1 MNRRMAALVVVA
13 LYLASMLAFSCCDSS
28 AETRGLDFEAEYK
41 QPFLYY
47 SGTVTGVPEGTLITA
62 DLGDNGSIVSA
73 FTTVDSSGSFSGTV
87 RLNNVKDGTYNL
99 RIRANP
105 VGEMSFS
112 VTKSIKISSDPNYKA
127 VTGITLSDASLEV
140 VEGEVRTVGYTL
152 LPGDATNKTI
162 NWYSSN
168 PEVARIDDGKLYAR
182 NAGEAT
188 ITAKTSTTGVEAS
201 LSVKVGKLSP
211 SIPQTIEITI
221 SGGSEATMDLEV
233 KGVPKDGDYTIEWAS
248 SNPDVASI
256 SPKADPRGSTL
267 VGKSEGKTSVTA
279 TVFTS
284 YGLSAVAKCDV
295 TVKKSAATTD
305 NLYTFEIS
313 MDVDADMVKHPK
325 YTTEM
330 LESGIKISA
339 RGSNA
344 AEALSKACSENA
356 IPLDLLYTDV
366 LKGWII
372 TLFGL
377 GDVKLDGGKWKYWIQ
392 YYEGSY
398 NQYTLGYYTDGGTFQ
413 LIYGITDEG
422 GGSAEDPNKGT
433 NVKDNPDGSQT
444 VSKSESGT
452 EEDGTK
458 FVRDED
464 VTTNPDGSQTI
475 TKVETK
481 DNPDGSQTVT
491 KEDTVKNPD
500 GSISSSSKIE
510 TVSKTETG
518 KDGTKTETITEKRTD
533 SSGSSSEKE
542 STVTTNKD
550 GTKTETTKETSTS
563 SDGTSVVK
571 ESTATV
577 SKDGKVQETGTE
589 TSKDASG
596 KVTGTTEYT
605 KESATESDGT
615 KKETTDETFK
625 DVSGE
630 VTGSKQTTVEEK
642 KNAGGSKTTTT
653 EVSKDVY
660 GAATGSK
667 ETVSEEKKTSGGSS
681 TSTVETVRDAN
692 GDKTSVKKT
701 ETVIKNSILAGGKT
715 GMTTTFTETTKDGSG
730 KTTGSVESVEDVV
743 KGGGTISVKHSET
756 AKDASG
762 SVVSKYEFTSE
773 RTEKM
778 DGEITEISATK
789 VAGDVKEKSETTILN
804 MKDGTYSKDVSTTT
818 TSPEGTKQKD
828 VSTSSSKLEDG
839 TKTTE
844 SVTEKVKD
852 SSGKE
857 VSSSERS
864 SEVVD
869 TSVEKSEKVT
879 EKTSAGGSVSESVKA
894 SIDAKD
900 GSSST
905 EAEVSMKDGSV
916 VKAESTTT
924 VAAEGTVGADVIGS
938 AVKQSEAAVGMVS
951 SEGTDVKKTLE
962 IEGDGATLSPEAL
975 GMIADHGAS
984 LRIGGTGGSGTMT
997 FDDDVCENLSD
1008 QKGDVGFSMEE
1019 GDTGDLNEKQ
1029 KDVVG
1034 DRFFLVLGATVGDGM
1049 IHELG
1054 GTARIAFGYAPSE
1067 GQDPAKLSVYYV
1079 DADGN
1084 RTRMDSSFDP
1094 ATGMFSMT
1102 TTHFSVFMVAA
1113 EEEPVS
1119 EPSSDGDG
1127 SALLIG
1133 AAVAAI
1139 IAIAIA
1145 AVCLIRARKV

>member
-1 MNRRMAALVVVA
+1 MNRIQLSIGLLLFSLVLMIASFAGSVDSQETSNTFGIASVSYDYDSCVVNI
-13 LYLASMLAFSCCDSS
+13 
-28 AETRGLDFEAEYK
+28 
-41 QPFLYY
+41 
-47 SGTVTGVPEGTLITA
+47 EGT
-62 DLGDNGSIVSA
+62 SQ
-73 FTTVDSSGSFSGTV
+73 VDSSIHLVISRNSDGASIATKDVISKDGKISTAISVNPLEKGVYNVLASVNSTLLYDVASFVVNEYITLGEPKYDVSKGKLELSGYSTSEAVEFTITGSGTKERGFLPV
-87 RLNNVKDGTYNL
+87 EERRYGGQISLSLKNGTYDVVVYQNDDSKVQCSKRFIVSDVEL
-99 RIRANP
+99 IPDVKSLTMYAGSSA
-105 VGEMSFS
+105 V
-112 VTKSIKISSDPNYKA
+112 VTFVMKGCTPNDVVVSSTSECIK
-127 VTGITLSDASLEV
+127 V
-140 VEGEVRTVGYTL
+140 
-152 LPGDATNKTI
+152 
-162 NWYSSN
+162 SN
-168 PEVARIDDGKLYAR
+168 MDVNGK
-182 NAGEAT
+182 
-188 ITAKTSTTGVEAS
+188 
-201 LSVKVGKLSP
+201 
-211 SIPQTIEITI
+211 ITI
-221 SGGSEATMDLEV
+221 SALEIGSGKVIVRCEGVIVEIQISILQKPAEKKEYTIFIQMKYDADIAAKKSPGWTADDLEA
-233 KGVPKDGDYTIEWAS
+233 GFEDT
-248 SNPDVASI
+248 
-256 SPKADPRGSTL
+256 
-267 VGKSEGKTSVTA
+267 VTA
-279 TVFTS
+279 T
-284 YGLSAVAKCDV
+284 
-295 TVKKSAATTD
+295 
-305 NLYTFEIS
+305 
-313 MDVDADMVKHPK
+313 
-325 YTTEM
+325 
-330 LESGIKISA
+330 
-339 RGSNA
+339 NA
-344 AEALSKACSENA
+344 QEALELICQKNK
-356 IPLDLLYTDV
+356 IPYAFYSGGDI
-366 LKGWII
+366 KGWIDSM
-372 TLFGL
+372 FGV
-377 GDVKLDGGKWKYWIQ
+377 GDVNLGNGLWKYWVQ
-392 YYEGSY
+392 YHNGSY
-398 NQYTLGYYTDGGTFQ
+398 NQWTLGHYTDGGHFEI
-413 LIYGITDEG
+413 IYDITSES

-458 FVRDED
+458 FVRNEH

-475 TKVETK
+475 TKTETR

-500 GSISSSSKIE
+500 GSISGSSKIE
-510 TVSKTETG
+510 TVSKTETN

-642 KNAGGSKTTTT
+642 KTAGGSKTTTT
-653 EVSKDVY
+653 EVSKDVS
-660 GAATGSK
+660 GEVTGSK

-762 SVVSKYEFTSE
+762 SIVSKYEYTSE
-773 RTEKM
+773 RTEKK

-852 SSGKE
+852 PSGKE

-924 VAAEGTVGADVIGS
+924 VAAEGTVGTDVIGS

-1034 DRFFLVLGATVGDGM
+1034 DRFFLVLGATVGDGR

-1139 IAIAIA
+1139 VAIAIA
-1145 AVCLIRARKV
+1145 AVYLIRTRKV

>member
-1 MNRRMAALVVVA
+1 MNFRKMTASISILILLLSVTSVVSEVDASTDILTIDETDYNPGTGLLTFSGKSSAGVVVCQVSGKGFVSP
-13 LYLASMLAFSCCDSS
+13 YMAFDV
-28 AETRGLDFEAEYK
+28 EKGGYHGHYDM
-41 QPFLYY
+41 
-47 SGTVTGVPEGTLITA
+47 SGRTDGDYVLTVFADGTMSTYRHFSIANVTISHENPSVSVYVGGSITLSFDVTGCDPRDVMLKSSRPDVA
-62 DLGDNGSIVSA
+62 
-73 FTTVDSSGSFSGTV
+73 TVDSSLSSTGTAVVNGVSEGSCTV
-87 RLNNVKDGTYNL
+87 IAEYKGVSTSISVNVVQKPAEKKEYTIFIQMKYDAD
-99 RIRANP
+99 IAAK
-105 VGEMSFS
+105 
-112 VTKSIKISSDPNYKA
+112 KS
-127 VTGITLSDASLEV
+127 
-140 VEGEVRTVGYTL
+140 
-152 LPGDATNKTI
+152 PG
-162 NWYSSN
+162 W
-168 PEVARIDDGKLYAR
+168 
-182 NAGEAT
+182 
-188 ITAKTSTTGVEAS
+188 TAD
-201 LSVKVGKLSP
+201 
-211 SIPQTIEITI
+211 
-221 SGGSEATMDLEV
+221 DLEA
-233 KGVPKDGDYTIEWAS
+233 GFEDT
-248 SNPDVASI
+248 
-256 SPKADPRGSTL
+256 
-267 VGKSEGKTSVTA
+267 VTA
-279 TVFTS
+279 T
-284 YGLSAVAKCDV
+284 
-295 TVKKSAATTD
+295 
-305 NLYTFEIS
+305 
-313 MDVDADMVKHPK
+313 
-325 YTTEM
+325 
-330 LESGIKISA
+330 
-339 RGSNA
+339 NA
-344 AEALSKACSENA
+344 QEALELICQKNK
-356 IPLDLLYTDV
+356 IPYAFYSGGDI
-366 LKGWII
+366 KGWIDSM
-372 TLFGL
+372 FGV
-377 GDVKLDGGKWKYWIQ
+377 GDVNLGNGLWKYWVQ
-392 YYEGSY
+392 YHNGSY
-398 NQYTLGYYTDGGTFQ
+398 NQWTLGHYTDGGHFEI
-413 LIYGITDEG
+413 IYDITSES

-458 FVRDED
+458 FVRNEE
-464 VTTNPDGSQTI
+464 VTTNPDGSETI
-475 TKVETK
+475 TKVETR
-481 DNPDGSQTVT
+481 DNPDGSQTVI
-491 KEDTVKNPD
+491 KEDTVKNRD
-500 GSISSSSKIE
+500 GSISGSSKIE

-625 DVSGE
+625 DVSGT

-642 KNAGGSKTTTT
+642 KTAGGSKTTTT
-653 EVSKDVY
+653 EVSKDVS
-660 GAATGSK
+660 GEVTGSK

-773 RTEKM
+773 RTEKK

-852 SSGKE
+852 PSGKE

-924 VAAEGTVGADVIGS
+924 VVAEGTVGADVIGS

-951 SEGTDVKKTLE
+951 SEGTDVKKTFE

-1029 KDVVG
+1029 KDVIG
-1034 DRFFLVLGATVGDGM
+1034 DRFFLVLGATVGDGR

-1054 GTARIAFGYAPSE
+1054 GTARIAFGYSPSE

-1145 AVCLIRARKV
+1145 AVYLIRTRKV

>member
-1 MNRRMAALVVVA
+1 MNSKILATLMVA
-13 LYLASMLAFSCCDSS
+13 TMLIAFLPISDMSGAESSNVKTTIESVSYNPVTGCVQVSGASPSGNVLAYVEGEAYTSS
-28 AETRGLDFEAEYK
+28 YAVFATDDGR
-41 QPFLYY
+41 Y
-47 SGTVTGVPEGTLITA
+47 SGLM
-62 DLGDNGSIVSA
+62 
-73 FTTVDSSGSFSGTV
+73 
-87 RLNNVKDGTYNL
+87 NVGELRAGTYSVHVFTSSTDKD
-99 RIRANP
+99 AK
-105 VGEMSFS
+105 SFS
-112 VTKSIKISSDPNYKA
+112 VTDSKGIIFDSSSVSIS
-127 VTGITLSDASLEV
+127 
-140 VEGEVRTVGYTL
+140 VGY
-152 LPGDATNKTI
+152 
-162 NWYSSN
+162 
-168 PEVARIDDGKLYAR
+168 R
-182 NAGEAT
+182 AT
-188 ITAKTSTTGVEAS
+188 ITASLADYVVNEEIVVQSSDSSTLKVSGFKISGKSLIIEIEGLKVGQASLTVYCKNNTAINSSIQVDVKETTST
-201 LSVKVGKLSP
+201 VKK
-211 SIPQTIEITI
+211 E
-221 SGGSEATMDLEV
+221 
-233 KGVPKDGDYTIEWAS
+233 YTIFIQMKYDA
-248 SNPDVASI
+248 DIAAKK
-256 SPKADPRGSTL
+256 SPGWTADRLEAGFEDT
-267 VGKSEGKTSVTA
+267 VTA
-279 TVFTS
+279 T
-284 YGLSAVAKCDV
+284 
-295 TVKKSAATTD
+295 
-305 NLYTFEIS
+305 
-313 MDVDADMVKHPK
+313 
-325 YTTEM
+325 
-330 LESGIKISA
+330 
-339 RGSNA
+339 NA
-344 AEALSKACSENA
+344 QEALELICQKND
-356 IPLDLLYTDV
+356 IPYAFYSGGDI
-366 LKGWII
+366 KGWINSM
-372 TLFGL
+372 FGV
-377 GDVKLDGGKWKYWIQ
+377 GDVNLGNGLWKYWVQ
-392 YYEGSY
+392 YHNGSY
-398 NQYTLGYYTDGGTFQ
+398 NQWTLGHYTDGGHFEI
-413 LIYGITDEG
+413 IYDITDEG

-458 FVRDED
+458 FVRNEH

-475 TKVETK
+475 TKTETR

-500 GSISSSSKIE
+500 GSISGSSKIE
-510 TVSKTETG
+510 TVSKTETN

-533 SSGSSSEKE
+533 CSGSSSEKE

-642 KNAGGSKTTTT
+642 KTAGGSKTTTT
-653 EVSKDVY
+653 EVSKDVS
-660 GAATGSK
+660 GEVTGSK

-773 RTEKM
+773 RTEKK

-975 GMIADHGAS
+975 GMIADHGAC

-1034 DRFFLVLGATVGDGM
+1034 DRFFLVLGATVGDGR

-1145 AVCLIRARKV
+1145 AVYLIRTRKV